1 MSLQNHIYSVLT
13 PLSQR
18 ALELKSPQIWG
29 PDGEVWAELI
39 KRDVTDW
46 EKRPYET
53 PDPKNWHMLYQKL
66 MDDVEAEVKRGADEL
81 KARLQDLK
89 SAREHSKQV
98 KAAEVPPLPKMGGM
112 KLVRNPRP
120 VKKKAS
126 TPLPALAFTGQLK
139 TKGLSGGAM
148 FKRIKREVREKS
160 HFGNGSKLAVPTHKL
175 SERASKVLVPPPSII
190 YDRLHPRFEFPAPP
204 TPIRARIELKP
215 CALTSKKHTRDD
227 RASAAT
233 TTAATGLLAP
243 KINVND
249 DTSTVIN
256 PQSPTTSLM
265 KESRPGTSGR
275 RPKMASPLRRPSN
288 TLARPKPVDPFMPA
302 KRRRLS

>member
-1 MSLQNHIYSVLT
+1 M
-13 PLSQR
+13 R
-18 ALELKSPQIWG
+18 SPQIWG

-53 PDPKNWHMLYQKL
+53 PHPKNWHKLYHKL
-66 MDDVEAEVKRGADEL
+66 MDDVATEVKRDAEEL
-81 KARLQDLK
+81 KARLQNLK

-120 VKKKAS
+120 AKKTLNS
-126 TPLPALAFTGQLK
+126 LPALTFTGHIK

-148 FKRIKREVREKS
+148 FQKIKREVREKS

-175 SERASKVLVPPPSII
+175 SERASKVVVAPPSKI
-190 YDRLHPRFEFPAPP
+190 YDRLHHPRYDEFAASPPPP
-204 TPIRARIELKP
+204 TRAIPELKP
-215 CALTSKKHTRDD
+215 YIFTAQKKKRTSDE
-227 RASAAT
+227 A
-233 TTAATGLLAP
+233 GLSLNRTNNN
-243 KINVND
+243 INNNID
-249 DTSTVIN
+249 PPPLIN
-256 PQSPTTSLM
+256 SQSPPATALPTTPLIIETRS
-265 KESRPGTSGR
+265 GTISGR
-275 RPKMASPLRRPSN
+275 RHPKMASATLRRPSN
-288 TLARPKPVDPFMPA
+288 LIKHHPTQTPVDPFIIPA